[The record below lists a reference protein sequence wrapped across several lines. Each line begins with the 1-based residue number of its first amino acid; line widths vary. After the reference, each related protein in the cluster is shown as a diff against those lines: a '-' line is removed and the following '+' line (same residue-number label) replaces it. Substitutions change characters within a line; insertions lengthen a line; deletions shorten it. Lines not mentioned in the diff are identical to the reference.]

1 MGSQVHMHT
10 KTDGEYIWP
19 YIGNVAYIFS
29 VAAWETNTMIRR
41 HFYIN
46 SPSKFFMFS
55 LLFATSLLSS

>member
-29 VAAWETNTMIRR
+29 VAAWETNIMIRR
-41 HFYIN
+41 HFI
-46 SPSKFFMFS
+46 
-55 LLFATSLLSS
+55 